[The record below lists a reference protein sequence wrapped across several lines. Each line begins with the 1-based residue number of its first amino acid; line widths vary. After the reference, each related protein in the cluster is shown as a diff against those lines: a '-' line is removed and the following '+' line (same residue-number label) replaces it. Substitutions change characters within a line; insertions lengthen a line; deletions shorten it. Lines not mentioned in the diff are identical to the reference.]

1 MNCVKTR
8 IITAFQWLVLSVA
21 CGVVCGGGAIA
32 LSALADAACALHT
45 KAPWL
50 VFLLP
55 VCGCATLALYRVT
68 KTPFDLSTVDVLF
81 CNRTKKEIPARLAPC
96 IMAGTALSLLGGGS
110 VGKEA
115 AALQLGGAL
124 CAGASAHFSRLSAYK
139 DTLVMA
145 GIAAAFSALLFAP
158 VTAVLFVAEV
168 MRLKRKQVFSWRM
181 LSVVIA
187 SFVAWGLSSVF
198 DIGCLWDVLKD
209 APLNAPVFPAY
220 TAEAVLLGLM
230 AALVGVSFVL
240 VLKLTRTVCFT
251 FIQNSAVR
259 VIIGSVVVLCLL
271 LVGAADYS
279 GTGAVQ
285 ITAALTGQALPYEAL
300 AWKAALTVLC
310 LGFGLKGGEIMPLL
324 CMGACL
330 GCSLGVMT
338 GVDTAFLSAV
348 GMVSLFATCTACP
361 FAALAL
367 SVEAFGVSVL
377 PCCVVAVFFACVF
390 TRTFSLYNSGTWIIP
405 FGKRKGQKP

>member
-1 MNCVKTR
+1 MNCVKTQ
-8 IITAFQWLVLSVA
+8 IITAVQWLVLSVA
-21 CGVVCGGGAIA
+21 CGIVCGGGAIA
-32 LSALADAACALHT
+32 LSALADAAYSVYAKT
-45 KAPWL
+45 PWL

-55 VCGCATLALYRVT
+55 VCACATLALYHVT

-96 IMAGTALSLLGGGS
+96 IMVGTALSLLGGGS

-124 CAGASAHFSRLSAYK
+124 CAGASVHFSRLNAYK

-158 VTAVLFVAEV
+158 VTAVLFVIEV

-181 LSVVIA
+181 LCVAIA
-187 SFVAWGLSSVF
+187 SFVAWGLSCAF

-209 APLNAPVFPAY
+209 CPLAAHIFPEY
-220 TAEAVLLGLM
+220 TAEAVLLGLL
-230 AALVGVSFVL
+230 AALVGVSFVI
-240 VLKLTRTVCFT
+240 VLKLTRTLCFT
-251 FIQNSAVR
+251 FIRNNAVR
-259 VIIGSVVVLCLL
+259 VIVGSVVVMCLL
-271 LVGAADYS
+271 FAGGGGYS
-279 GTGAVQ
+279 GTGAIQ
-285 ITAALTGQALPYEAL
+285 ITAAITGQTLPYEAF
-300 AWKAALTVLC
+300 AWKAAITVLC

-324 CMGACL
+324 CIGACL

-367 SVEAFGVSVL
+367 SVEAFGVCVL
-377 PCCVVAVFFACVF
+377 PCCVIAVFCSCVF
-390 TRTFSLYNSGTWIIP
+390 TRKFSLYNSETWIIP
-405 FGKRKGQKP
+405 LGKGKGQKL